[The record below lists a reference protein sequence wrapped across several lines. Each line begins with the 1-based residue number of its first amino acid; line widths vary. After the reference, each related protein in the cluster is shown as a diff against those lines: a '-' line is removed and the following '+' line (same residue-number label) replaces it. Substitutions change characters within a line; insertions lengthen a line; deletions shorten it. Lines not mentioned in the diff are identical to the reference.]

1 MGFPEENLLAAKSII
16 SSRRIKAEAEA
27 ADRLSKAHEEI
38 PGLQELDAQFPL
50 IGREII
56 ALFGA
61 PDANERIEALR
72 EKSAAL
78 RKKRE
83 ELLAKA
89 GLDADHTSP
98 SYFCKQ
104 CNDTGYVN
112 FDMCDCMR
120 KELIIMGFERSGLK
134 NLLKKQSF
142 DNFSL
147 DYYTGEDRL
156 TMEMNLR
163 MAKNFARDFGE
174 GSPNLLMMGGT
185 GLGKTHLSTAICAAV
200 IGGGHDVQYETSQ
213 NVIADFTHERFGRG
227 YNDNSSSKTDRYFD
241 CDLLVIDD
249 FGAEETNQFTVSC
262 FYNLINTRFNSGK
275 PIIINTNLQPEA
287 IAKRYTDRIASRLF
301 GEFTVLSFNGKD
313 VRMQKLMN

>member
-1 MGFPEENLLAAKSII
+1 
-16 SSRRIKAEAEA
+16 
-27 ADRLSKAHEEI
+27 
-38 PGLQELDAQFPL
+38 
-50 IGREII
+50 
-56 ALFGA
+56 
-61 PDANERIEALR
+61 
-72 EKSAAL
+72 
-78 RKKRE
+78 
-83 ELLAKA
+83 
-89 GLDADHTSP
+89 
-98 SYFCKQ
+98 
-104 CNDTGYVN
+104 
-112 FDMCDCMR
+112 MR
-120 KELIIMGFERSGLK
+120 KRLILAGYASSGIGTLMQT
-134 NLLKKQSF
+134 QSF
-142 DNFSL
+142 ANFSL
-147 DYYTGEDRL
+147 EYYQNDRM
-156 TMEMNLR
+156 TH
-163 MAKNFARDFGE
+163 
-174 GSPNLLMMGGT
+174 LLMQSNLERAKQYAATFHPAKSENLAMFGGT

-262 FYNLINTRFNSGK
+262 FYNLINTRYNSGK